1 MTRWCEH
8 IFFFFFLTERLARET
23 IILDIQAGAGTR
35 NLGIISSSSSSSS
48 RFLHALSRGL
58 PGLKKKKKST
68 HRSALPSAGHFV
80 DGRCSVVCWGSSLT
94 VTGKGIM
101 RGKSKHKYLL

>member
-1 MTRWCEH
+1 M
-8 IFFFFFLTERLARET
+8 RET
-23 IILDIQAGAGTR
+23 IILGIQVGAGTR
-35 NLGIISSSSSSSS
+35 NLGIISSSSSS
-48 RFLHALSRGL
+48 RFLYALSRGL

-80 DGRCSVVCWGSSLT
+80 DGRRSVVCWGSSLT

-101 RGKSKHKYLL
+101 RGKSKHKCLL